1 MTVTCSP
8 TYPVAGEEVTLSQTV
23 TISGTTVTIELP
35 AFDLTSVPPNSAV
48 ATGVLVDDADV
59 RIATVTPDVSG
70 DYAFTVT
77 AYDEFAAPP
86 AYDGDGAGVVRQV
99 VTTSESYTLRVGEQ
113 MDLPIVALGHSLT
126 LRLKVHNGTV
136 TSASLVTSTTD
147 KAYAAS
153 QDATVATKLAALVGV
168 AASSI
173 GPSLADAINTFATA
187 YNAHRT
193 NATAHPSGSGDNDTV
208 NVFLPS
214 RPYDLS
220 QTIVQIN
227 QLRAVLYAHLT
238 GASTNTISWHNAD
251 DTKNI
256 IVAPPATDLA
266 SAIVLYADLWRVYE
280 AHRVQIAAPASHP
293 GADAVNTLGAVD
305 KLSDLIKTVL
315 AYFANASPTVPTGL
329 EDGAVQLGAL
339 YGFRKVAT

>member
-8 TYPVAGEEVTLSQTV
+8 TYPVAGEEVTLTQTV
-23 TISGTTVTIELP
+23 TISGTPVAIELP
-35 AFDLTSVPPNSAV
+35 AYDLTSFPPNSAASV
-48 ATGVLVDDADV
+48 GVLVDDSDT
-59 RIATVTPDVSG
+59 RIATFTPDVAG

-99 VTTSESYTLRVGEQ
+99 VTSSESYTLRVGEQ
-113 MDLPIVALGHSLT
+113 MDLVIAALGHAVT

-136 TSASLVTSTTD
+136 TSSELVSSTTD

-153 QDATVATKLAALVGV
+153 QDATVITKLAALVDVG
-168 AASSI
+168 ASSI
-173 GPSLADAINTFATA
+173 GPALPAAITTFATK
-187 YNAHRT
+187 YNAHRVD
-193 NATAHPSGSGDNDTV
+193 ATAHPAGSGDNDTV
-208 NVFLPS
+208 NAYLPTQ
-214 RPYDLS
+214 PYDQS
-220 QTIVQIN
+220 QSIVQLN
-227 QLRAVLYAHLT
+227 QLRATLYAHLT

-280 AHRVQIAAPASHP
+280 AHRVQTAAPASHP
-293 GADAVNTLGAVD
+293 GADVTNSLSAID
-305 KLSDLIKTVL
+305 KLSDLIKTIL
-315 AYFANASPTVPTGL
+315 AYLASDTPTVPTGL

-339 YGFRKVAT
+339 YGFRKVP

>member
-1 MTVTCSP
+1 MAVTCDP
-8 TYPVAGEEVTLSQTV
+8 TYPVAGEEVTLAQTV
-23 TISGTTVTIELP
+23 TISSTTVTIELP
-35 AFDLTSVPPNSAV
+35 AFDLVSFPPNSA
-48 ATGVLVDDADV
+48 ATVGVLVDDNDD
-59 RIATVTPDVSG
+59 RIATFTPDVAG
-70 DYAFTVT
+70 DYVFTVT

-99 VTTSESYTLRVGEQ
+99 VTASESYTLRVGEQ
-113 MDLPIVALGHSLT
+113 MDLPISALGHAVT
-126 LRLKVHNGTV
+126 LRIKVHNGII
-136 TSASLVTSTTD
+136 TSSELVSSTTD

-153 QDATVATKLAALVGV
+153 QDATVITKLAALVGV
-168 AASSI
+168 SASSV
-173 GPSLADAINTFATA
+173 GPSLPSAITSFATA
-187 YNAHRT
+187 YNAHRV
-193 NATAHPSGSGDNDTV
+193 NATAHPAGSGDNDTV
-208 NVFLPS
+208 NAFLPS
-214 RPYDLS
+214 QPYDQS

-227 QLRAVLYAHLT
+227 QLRAVVYAHLT

-293 GADAVNTLGAVD
+293 GADVTNTLSAID

-315 AYFANASPTVPTGL
+315 AYLASDTPTVPTGL

-339 YGFRKVAT
+339 YGFRKVS

>member
-8 TYPVAGEEVTLSQTV
+8 TYPVAGEEVTLTQTV
-23 TISGTTVTIELP
+23 TISGTPVTIEQP
-35 AFDLTSVPPNSAV
+35 AYSLTSAPPNSALSV
-48 ATGVLVDDADV
+48 GVLVGENDAQV
-59 RIATVTPDVSG
+59 STITPDVAG
-70 DYAFTVT
+70 DYAFTVV

-86 AYDGDGAGVVRQV
+86 AYDGDGAGVVRKV

-113 MDLPIVALGHSLT
+113 MDLPIVALGHAVT

-136 TSASLVTSTTD
+136 TSSELVSSTTD

-153 QDATVATKLAALVGV
+153 QDAAVITKLAALVGV
-168 AASSI
+168 SASSI
-173 GPSLADAINTFATA
+173 GPSLSSAITTFATA
-187 YNAHRT
+187 YNAHRVS
-193 NATAHPSGSGDNDTV
+193 ATAHPAGSGDNDTV
-208 NVFLPS
+208 NAFLPS
-214 RPYDLS
+214 QPYDQS

-227 QLRAVLYAHLT
+227 QLRATVYAHLT

-293 GADAVNTLGAVD
+293 ATDAVNVLSAVD

-315 AYFANASPTVPTGL
+315 AYLASDTPTVPTGL
-329 EDGAVQLGAL
+329 EDGAIQLGAL
-339 YGFRKVAT
+339 YGFRKVS